1 MNKEF
6 DLIVF
11 GATGFTGDLV
21 CNYLSTHKD
30 AKNLNWAIAG
40 RNLEK
45 LSKISRKYSVEYI
58 VADSFDLDSLNEMCS
73 RGEVIISTVG
83 PYMIYGENLI
93 YSCIKNKSHYLDLTG
108 EPEFVLNMAKKYSKE
123 ALDSGS
129 MIIHC
134 CGFESI
140 PADVG
145 VFEALKEIAEDN
157 VKLSF
162 YLKTKGQISGGTWAS
177 FLNSVINPKTAISA
191 APRKKKKS
199 KNKKIFY
206 AKRFKRWALFFP
218 VIDKYIVYKSI
229 ENINRTLKGV
239 SFNQYILQKSFL
251 SMILLIGSIFTLSII
266 AKISIIKD
274 QLLKLIPSGSGPS
287 ADKRKNNWFEATI
300 LAEGKEREVVTII
313 KGGDPGY
320 GETSKFI
327 SEMALAIIVNKEELL
342 NDKGILTPIECAG
355 EILPRRLQNAGISIK
370 TTSKVK

>member
-1 MNKEF
+1 MDKEF
-6 DLIVF
+6 DLIVY
-11 GATGFTGDLV
+11 GATGFTGNLV
-21 CNYLSTHKD
+21 CDYLSKHKD
-30 AKNLNWAIAG
+30 VENLNWAIAG

-45 LSKISRKYSVEYI
+45 LSRVSKKYSVEHI
-58 VADSFDLDSLNEMCS
+58 VADSFNLDSLNQMCS
-73 RGEVIISTVG
+73 RGKVIISTDG

-129 MIIHC
+129 IILHC

-145 VFEALKEIAEDN
+145 VFEALKEIPEEN
-157 VKLSF
+157 VRLSF

-177 FLNSVINPKTAISA
+177 FLNSVINPKTAIPA
-191 APRKKKKS
+191 TPRKKKKS
-199 KNKKIFY
+199 KSKKIFY
-206 AKRFKRWALFFP
+206 AKRFKKWALFFP

-229 ENINRTLKGV
+229 ENTSRIFKGA

-251 SMILLIGSIFTLSII
+251 SMIFLIGSIFTLSII
-266 AKISIIKD
+266 AKIPAIRK
-274 QLLKLIPSGSGPS
+274 QLLKLIPSGTGPS
-287 ADKRKNNWFEATI
+287 IHKRKNNWFEATI
-300 LAEGKEREVVTII
+300 IAQGKDREVVTII

-327 SEMALAIIVNKEELL
+327 SEMALAIIVNNQDLL
-342 NDKGILTPIECAG
+342 KDKGILTPIECAG
-355 EILPRRLQNAGISIK
+355 GILTRRLQTAGISIQ
-370 TTSKVK
+370 TTSQVK